1 MFTFDVGTPTVWAAR
16 YLTMNGRR
24 RMLGSLSHGSMA
36 NAMPQAIGAQSV
48 DKARQVISLSGDG
61 GFTMLMGDFI
71 SLAQLKLPVKVVLF
85 NNGALG
91 FVELEMK
98 ATGFLEFGVDLQNP
112 DFAAM
117 ARAMGVHATRVEDPA
132 ALAPALREA
141 LAHPGP
147 ALVDVITNR
156 AELAMPPKITL
167 KEMGGFSLW
176 AAKAVMNGRG
186 NELIDLARTN
196 TLSGFFR

>member
-1 MFTFDVGTPTVWAAR
+1 
-16 YLTMNGRR
+16 
-24 RMLGSLSHGSMA
+24 
-36 NAMPQAIGAQSV
+36 MPCHRQSAPRPSS
-48 DKARQVISLSGDG
+48 KARQVISLSGDG

-71 SLAQLKLPVKVVLF
+71 SLVQLRLPVKIVIF

-117 ARAMGVHATRVEDPA
+117 ARAMGVHAARVEDPA
-132 ALAPALREA
+132 DLAPALREA
-141 LAHPGP
+141 FAHPGP